1 MVLQLYADPC
11 TVNSHKVLAGL
22 GAIGTD
28 YEFNHIDYFAGEQ
41 KSESFKKINPFAT
54 IPALTDGDLVLTE
67 SNAILQYATELA
79 GSKLYPSE
87 FKVRADINRWLLW
100 EASAWFPCC
109 YIYLVE
115 YVVKPLLKARPDQS
129 IIDAQ
134 APRFHQLAAGLEA
147 ALAKH
152 RFITGDELSIADI
165 AVAAPMHLWQA
176 CRLPLDGYPNITRW
190 WSEISQ
196 VPA

>member
-115 YVVKPLLKARPDQS
+115 YVVKPLLKARP
-129 IIDAQ
+129 
-134 APRFHQLAAGLEA
+134 
-147 ALAKH
+147 
-152 RFITGDELSIADI
+152 
-165 AVAAPMHLWQA
+165 
-176 CRLPLDGYPNITRW
+176 
-190 WSEISQ
+190 
-196 VPA
+196 